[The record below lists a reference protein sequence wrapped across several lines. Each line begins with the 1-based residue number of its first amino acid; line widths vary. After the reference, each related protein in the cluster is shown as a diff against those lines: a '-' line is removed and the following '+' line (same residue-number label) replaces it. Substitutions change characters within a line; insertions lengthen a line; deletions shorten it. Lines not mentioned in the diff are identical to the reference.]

1 MKKIPIMIIKAK
13 RNLEHSLYILDMAQ
27 SNKKLKKTMKNLI
40 IANIHLEKVE
50 IPNLNIIMLM
60 MPLLLKMK

>member
-1 MKKIPIMIIKAK
+1 MIIKAK
-13 RNLEHSLYILDMAQ
+13 RNLEHSLYIQDMAQ

-50 IPNLNIIMLM
+50 IRNLNIIMLM
-60 MPLLLKMK
+60 MPLLLRMK

>member
-1 MKKIPIMIIKAK
+1 MIIKAK
-13 RNLEHSLYILDMAQ
+13 RNLEHSLYIRDMAQ

-50 IPNLNIIMLM
+50 IRNLNIIMLM
-60 MPLLLKMK
+60 MPLLLRMK